1 MRKLKNYPLNDTVK
15 IDSIA
20 HMIDL
25 CVKDAG
31 EKTAFM
37 YKTGRNDSVHSVT
50 YKEFSDDILA
60 LEKGMAKIGIKKTHI
75 SILSENSYKW
85 INVFMSVLKSDSVF
99 VPIDKE
105 LPFEDVLYV
114 ASHSDCRVLFFSAKF
129 KKYIP
134 EINKYRENFFV
145 CGNMFENDLHVPL
158 IMNIKNTN
166 YKNRGLYNISIY
178 SIKEIEEQTE
188 IYLETIRKIKNLIYI
203 I

>member
-31 EKTAFM
+31 NKTAFM

-50 YKEFSDDILA
+50 YKEFADDILA
-60 LEKGMAKIGIKKTHI
+60 LEKGMAKIGIRKTHI

-114 ASHSDCRVLFFSAKF
+114 ASHSDCRVLFFSAKY
-129 KKYIP
+129 KKYLP
-134 EINKYRENFFV
+134 EIMEKIPAIEYYIGLDEEEHD
-145 CGNMFENDLHVPL
+145 GKILSYKKL
-158 IMNIKNTN
+158 IELGRHNPDTELNYEKDIKAMKMIVYTSGTT
-166 YKNRGLYNISIY
+166 GLAKGVMLS
-178 SIKEIEEQTE
+178 
-188 IYLETIRKIKNLIYI
+188 
-203 I
+203 

>member
-31 EKTAFM
+31 DKTAFM

-114 ASHSDCRVLFFSAKF
+114 ASHSDCRVLFFSANF
-129 KKYIP
+129 KKISDRFLICFYILQHFSA
-134 EINKYRENFFV
+134 ICCF
-145 CGNMFENDLHVPL
+145 C
-158 IMNIKNTN
+158 NTIQN
-166 YKNRGLYNISIY
+166 SIGWFKFAEF
-178 SIKEIEEQTE
+178 I
-188 IYLETIRKIKNLIYI
+188 
-203 I
+203 